1 MDKCF
6 AAYCK
11 YYATGEGVTTVL
23 AVAGTPEQARQHFDR
38 HAPEFLR
45 GGMTVV
51 SLCTVNADPV
61 VAIISTMIPQPVQET
76 LTKNPPGTTKY
87 YSEFHFNLA

>member
-1 MDKCF
+1 MDRCY

-11 YYATGEGVTTVL
+11 YFATGEGVTTVL
-23 AVAGTPEQARQHFDR
+23 AVAGTPEQACQHFDE

-51 SLCTVNADPV
+51 SLAETNSDPAV
-61 VAIISTMIPQPVQET
+61 PIVRNMIPPPVQET
-76 LTKNPPGTTKY
+76 LTRNRLGTTKY
-87 YSEFHFNLA
+87 YTELHFNLA